1 MPATTIIITIQAA
14 AQTNIRMVNRLEKT
28 LVTRGQ
34 AAVRRTT
41 PATPVGA
48 AEEEEAAAAEISE
61 KTDEETGPNGL
72 HLVRVKLATEGTR
85 Q

>member
-34 AAVRRTT
+34 AVVRRTT

-48 AEEEEAAAAEISE
+48 AEEEEAAAEISE